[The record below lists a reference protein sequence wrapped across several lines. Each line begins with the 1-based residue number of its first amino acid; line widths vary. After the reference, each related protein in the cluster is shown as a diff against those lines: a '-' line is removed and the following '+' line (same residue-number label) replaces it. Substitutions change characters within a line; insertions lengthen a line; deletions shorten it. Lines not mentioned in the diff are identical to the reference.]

1 MSKDKHFIGQP
12 IFGQLLNF
20 VDKGDIRRLAKS
32 QQADRYIKKLDGLT
46 HFITILY
53 AVIGGFDSL
62 REVVISLLSN
72 ATKLSHLS
80 INYSAKRSTLADA
93 NKRRA
98 SSFFGSIYKM
108 LYTQYACVLSDSHLS
123 KADMKRLY
131 IMDSTT
137 ITLFKE
143 ILKGVGRNSKS
154 GKKKGG
160 IKAHTLIRASE
171 NTPCLIR
178 YTGAATH
185 DHILL
190 KEINLAEGS
199 IIVFDKGYVD
209 YAAYEQFTTQGVW
222 YVTKLK
228 SNALYSSIQ
237 EIDIPETADTGI
249 LIDEIISLRY
259 GKGKELVHT
268 ARRIAYWDEQKKKVL
283 VFLTNNTDFEAEM
296 ILEIYRRRWQIELL
310 FKQLKQNFPLKYF
323 LGDNVNAIEIQIW
336 TAMIANLLLML
347 VRSKVKRQ
355 WAFSNMT
362 SLLRGQLMSYINL
375 YSFLNDP
382 EKTWREKN
390 ESYKREMQLS
400 FFPT

>member
-12 IFGQLLNF
+12 IFGQLLQY
-20 VDKGDIRRLAKS
+20 VDKGAIRRLAKS
-32 QQADRYIKKLDGLT
+32 LQADRYVKKLDGLT
-46 HFITILY
+46 HFITIFY
-53 AVIGGFDSL
+53 AVAGGFDSL

-72 ATKLSHLS
+72 ATKLSHLGIS
-80 INYSAKRSTLADA
+80 YSAKRSTFADA
-93 NKRRA
+93 NKRRT
-98 SSFFGSIYKM
+98 SSFFGSIYTM
-108 LYTQYACVLSDSHLS
+108 LYKQYAGVLSDSHICKS
-123 KADMKRLY
+123 DMKRLY

-143 ILKGVGRNSKS
+143 ILKGAGRNSKN

-160 IKAHTLIRASE
+160 IKTHTLIRASE

-190 KEINLAEGS
+190 KEINLAQGS

-209 YAAYEQFTTQGVW
+209 YAAYEQFTKQGVW

-228 SNALYSSIQ
+228 NNALYSSVH
-237 EIDIPETADTGI
+237 EIDIPETADNGI
-249 LIDEIISLRY
+249 LIDEIIELRY
-259 GKGKELVHT
+259 GKGKEHAHVT
-268 ARRIAYWDEQKKKVL
+268 RRIAYWDEQKKKTI
-283 VFLTNNTDFEAEM
+283 VFLTNNTDLEAG
-296 ILEIYRRRWQIELL
+296 IIIEIYRKRWQIELL

-362 SLLRGQLMSYINL
+362 SLLRGQLMSYINI

-390 ESYKREMQLS
+390 EAFKRDNQLS
-400 FFPT
+400 LFQI

>member
-1 MSKDKHFIGQP
+1 M
-12 IFGQLLNF
+12 
-20 VDKGDIRRLAKS
+20 
-32 QQADRYIKKLDGLT
+32 
-46 HFITILY
+46 
-53 AVIGGFDSL
+53 
-62 REVVISLLSN
+62 
-72 ATKLSHLS
+72 
-80 INYSAKRSTLADA
+80 
-93 NKRRA
+93 
-98 SSFFGSIYKM
+98 
-108 LYTQYACVLSDSHLS
+108 
-123 KADMKRLY
+123 
-131 IMDSTT
+131 
-137 ITLFKE
+137 
-143 ILKGVGRNSKS
+143 
-154 GKKKGG
+154 
-160 IKAHTLIRASE
+160 
-171 NTPCLIR
+171 
-178 YTGAATH
+178 
-185 DHILL
+185 L

-209 YAAYEQFTTQGVW
+209 YAAYEQFTNQGVW

-228 SNALYSSIQ
+228 SNALYSSVQ
-237 EIDIPETADTGI
+237 EIDIPDTADNGI
-249 LIDEIISLRY
+249 LIDEIIELRY

-296 ILEIYRRRWQIELL
+296 IIEIYRRRWQIELL

-347 VRSKVKRQ
+347 VRSRVKRQ

-390 ESYKREMQLS
+390 ETYKREIQLS
-400 FFPT
+400 IFPI